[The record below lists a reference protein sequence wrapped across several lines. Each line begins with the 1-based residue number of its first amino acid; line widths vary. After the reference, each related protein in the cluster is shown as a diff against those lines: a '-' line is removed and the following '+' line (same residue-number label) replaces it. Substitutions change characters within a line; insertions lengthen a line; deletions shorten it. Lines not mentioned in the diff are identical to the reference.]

1 MRSQQVI
8 LAAVFYLPRLVNIQQ
23 SSTNAVYIAVAGVD
37 NTMVNQQPALIGF
50 NGDGAGAN
58 FHALPCRFIAFYST
72 HHKAVA
78 SPVNHIFALADKNIA
93 EGGMPGI
100 ARAAHHHVA
109 PLNLAREKDTV
120 TVVRQEGIFQ
130 LVECLEVIRPRNA
143 DGGSVVAVAPGH
155 IVFAVHIAY
164 TGVIAVFTGCDL
176 RVVPY
181 QMNRG
186 ILNIPVQTVLAEACE
201 NIHADGQAV
210 AAEYAGK
217 AILERHN
224 GAVEHAVGTGVAVTT
239 DDGVCIIAPE
249 RGAGVCRRFLPRN
262 IGQCAADDFSHT

>member
-1 MRSQQVI
+1 
-8 LAAVFYLPRLVNIQQ
+8 
-23 SSTNAVYIAVAGVD
+23 
-37 NTMVNQQPALIGF
+37 MVNQQPAFIGF
-50 NGDGAGAN
+50 NGDGTGTDL
-58 FHALPCRFIAFYST
+58 HALPCGFIALDSA
-72 HHKAVA
+72 HHEAVA
-78 SPVNHIFALADKNIA
+78 SPVYHILALADKDIA
-93 EGGMPGI
+93 EGGMPGV
-100 ARAAHHHVA
+100 ARAAHHHIA
-109 PLNLAREKDTV
+109 ALNLTREKYTV
-120 TVVRQEGIFQ
+120 TVVRQERI
-130 LVECLEVIRPRNA
+130 LHLMERLEIIRPCNA

-164 TGVIAVFTGCDL
+164 TGVIAVFTGCDF
-176 RVVPY
+176 RVIPY

>member
-1 MRSQQVI
+1 
-8 LAAVFYLPRLVNIQQ
+8 
-23 SSTNAVYIAVAGVD
+23 
-37 NTMVNQQPALIGF
+37 
-50 NGDGAGAN
+50 
-58 FHALPCRFIAFYST
+58 
-72 HHKAVA
+72 
-78 SPVNHIFALADKNIA
+78 
-93 EGGMPGI
+93 
-100 ARAAHHHVA
+100 
-109 PLNLAREKDTV
+109 
-120 TVVRQEGIFQ
+120 
-130 LVECLEVIRPRNA
+130 
-143 DGGSVVAVAPGH
+143 
-155 IVFAVHIAY
+155 
-164 TGVIAVFTGCDL
+164 
-176 RVVPY
+176 
-181 QMNRG
+181 MNRG